1 MLRPLV
7 SFLTVLIAVA
17 LAGCGGGG
25 GDAAGADLTVAAVR
39 QFDFEPDNAS
49 VQAGEVTIALDNSA
63 QQRHTFVIEGRED
76 DLKLSANAG
85 EVDTG
90 SIELQPGTYT
100 FYCDVPGH
108 RPAGME
114 GTLTVG

>member
-1 MLRPLV
+1 MLRPLA
-7 SFLTVLIAVA
+7 LLLAVLMAVA

-25 GDAAGADLTVAAVR
+25 GETADADATVAAVR
-39 QFDFEPDNAS
+39 EFDFEPDNVS
-49 VQAGEVTIALDNSA
+49 VQAGEVSVALDNRT

-85 EVDTG
+85 ETDAG